1 MPPPPFPKSQN
12 IIHIMTKILVLIV
25 LFGNFFLL
33 FYLANFFYYM
43 SLCQWM
49 SHISK
54 HFRASITVFM
64 TACSFRC
71 LLNSFSEFHPLT
83 DADAQRIIHNWIF
96 LKENLVQHEIRDFFI
111 NENFW
116 DQGDIE
122 EIDAEKTPKERNE
135 KFLKLLL
142 QSGQRAYEVFVAAL
156 QEKCS
161 THIIDKLQN
170 TRTTTDSTKP
180 AGKNNYPHVLGGG
193 YSIFH

>member
-1 MPPPPFPKSQN
+1 
-12 IIHIMTKILVLIV
+12 
-25 LFGNFFLL
+25 
-33 FYLANFFYYM
+33 M

-54 HFRASITVFM
+54 HFRASITVLM
-64 TACSFRC
+64 TASSFRC

-111 NENFW
+111 DENVW

-122 EIDAEKTPKERNE
+122 EIDAEKTPKEKNE

-156 QEKCS
+156 REKCS
-161 THIIDKLQN
+161 THIIEKLQN

-193 YSIFH
+193 YSIFSLIQ